1 MGVRRRHRDLPRR
14 CGWPLTEGG
23 TVDHGAPVTRLD
35 WIIVVLTLLGATLGY
50 SRGFVVGA
58 LSLVGFG
65 LGAVAGTRL
74 SPLLLSDGS
83 SSPYSPLF
91 GLVGAL
97 AIGSILA
104 AGFSGVA
111 YRLRSGAQRVPG
123 FATVDGALGALL
135 SAGVALAVAWLAGA
149 VALQTP
155 GIHGLQVQRSAVLR
169 TLNDVLPP
177 SGPILNALARFDPL
191 PALRG
196 PRADVA
202 PPRAAIARTAGVR
215 QAGRSVVKVL
225 GTACGLGVEGSGWVT
240 VNGLVVTN
248 AHVVAGQD
256 DTTVQLQG
264 TGPRLAA
271 TAVAFD
277 ERNDVAVL
285 RVSGLDA
292 PGLALRQTV
301 PAGTAAALLGFPLN
315 GPFDVRAARMGQTR
329 TAISDDAYGNG
340 PVTRLI
346 APLRGTVRH
355 GNSGGPL
362 VDAHGA
368 VVGTVFA
375 STVGDDR
382 AGGYAVPNQVV
393 RTVLAGADHRVST
406 GPCAR

>member
-1 MGVRRRHRDLPRR
+1 
-14 CGWPLTEGG
+14 
-23 TVDHGAPVTRLD
+23 VTRLD
-35 WIIVVLTLLGATLGY
+35 WIIVVLTLLGAVLGY

-65 LGAVAGTRL
+65 LGAALGTRL
-74 SPLLLSDGS
+74 APVLLSGGS
-83 SSPYSPLF
+83 ASPYSPLF

-97 AIGSILA
+97 AIGSIFA
-104 AGFSGVA
+104 AGCSGIA
-111 YRLRSGAQRVPG
+111 YALRTGARRVPG
-123 FATVDGALGALL
+123 FSTVDGALGALL
-135 SAGVALAVAWLAGA
+135 SAGVALAVVWLAGA
-149 VALQTP
+149 AALQTP
-155 GIHGLQVQRSAVLR
+155 GIHDLRLQVQRSAVLR

-177 SGPILNALARFDPL
+177 SGPVLNALARFDPL

-196 PRADVA
+196 PRADVP
-202 PPRAAIARTAGVR
+202 PPRAAIARVAAVRRAG
-215 QAGRSVVKVL
+215 ASVVKVL

-240 VNGLVVTN
+240 TDGLVVTN

-256 DTTVQLQG
+256 DTTVQLEG
-264 TGPRLAA
+264 KGPRRAA

-285 RVSGLDA
+285 RVSGLRA
-292 PGLALRQTV
+292 PGLALRSTV

-315 GPFDVRAARMGQTR
+315 GPYDVRAARMGETR
-329 TAISDDAYGNG
+329 AAISDDAYGDG

-362 VDAHGA
+362 VDTAGR

-375 STVGDDR
+375 STVGGGTP
-382 AGGYAVPNQVV
+382 GGYAVPNAVV
-393 RTVLAGADHRVST
+393 RTVLAGADRRVST